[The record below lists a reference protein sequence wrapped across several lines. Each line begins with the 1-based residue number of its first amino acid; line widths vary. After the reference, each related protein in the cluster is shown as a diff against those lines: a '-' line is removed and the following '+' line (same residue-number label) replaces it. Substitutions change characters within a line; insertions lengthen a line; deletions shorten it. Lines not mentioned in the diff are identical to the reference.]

1 MMSIRNISRVA
12 LVLLLP
18 LLLGWSTDASA
29 AMRTILKFE
38 KAPTGGTV
46 KVEWRGSEKDSWKEK
61 QPGEDVLT
69 AVELK
74 ITATATSGKEFESL
88 LVNGKDVTNKVTTT
102 GAETVYECKATGEKG
117 KDEGGKGVMTIVVAF
132 KTPGQVNKHKL
143 TFTNPEG
150 ATVKVTVDGQDKPSD
165 SEIEAGKDLVISVK
179 VTDVTEQVKSV
190 QLNGTDVAKDGDN
203 WKAKMPNAAATLVVT
218 LEEKPA
224 AQSMIM
230 LDVPEGVELK
240 IEDVSEATPKPVI
253 PNQTKVMEGTALE
266 ITVTKKT
273 EGKLIDKVLFD
284 NEELEEEG
292 GKYKADM
299 EDHDVTIKVTL
310 KQDPAAPKYA
320 FTFAGTADFDVTA
333 KKGAETL
340 TSPAQ
345 VAVGEDV
352 TLTITLKAGVTKSIK
367 SVKVGDVVAKKGTAA
382 NEWMFT
388 MPSKAAELA
397 VELVEAAKMHKVT
410 FANGEGYTIGVTNI
424 SGGAQ
429 SINTGDKVAEGTEL
443 LAEITVTDP
452 KKEVKVVKANTT
464 DATKGAD
471 ANHWTFTMGSEDIML
486 TVELQNKP
494 EPAKHKLTIA
504 AVEGATVTVTVDGN
518 KVESEQEVEEG
529 KKLVVSVEVTATD
542 KEVESVKLN
551 TTLAT
556 KNGETY
562 EVEMPKAAATLT
574 VTLKEKAA
582 PQPGEGNVLTIVANG
597 TTVKVMNGTT
607 EVKSGDKV
615 AKDVK
620 LTVEVSNIPADKEI
634 EKVTLN
640 EVEMTLVEGKYEGNM
655 PDAAATLKVVLKEK
669 AAPQPGEGN
678 LIKVTANGATVKIM
692 AGTTE
697 VKADTK
703 VKAGIDLVITVTAPA
718 GKVIDN
724 VSFNNTVVKPE
735 ADKSYKVKMSATEA
749 TLVVNLKKAAAV
761 EDAVLAGV
769 VAYPNPMVRELV
781 VSNLAE
787 VENVALVNAQG
798 VVVRAVKPNGASE
811 LRLAVEDLSAGVY
824 MLVVERNGAR
834 KAIRIVK

>member
-1 MMSIRNISRVA
+1 MSLRNISRVA

-29 AMRTILKFE
+29 GMRKKLNFVKN
-38 KAPTGGTV
+38 PDGGTV
-46 KVEWRGSEKDSWKEK
+46 KVEFNSNGTWQEKN
-61 QPGEDVLT
+61 PGEDVLNG
-69 AVELK
+69 VQLK
-74 ITATATSGKEFESL
+74 ITATPNSGKEFESM
-88 LVNGKDVTNKVTTT
+88 LVNGKDVTNKVKTEGT
-102 GAETVYECKATGEKG
+102 ASVYNCYAAGESG
-117 KDEGGKGVMTIVVAF
+117 TDVMNIVVAF

-179 VTDVTEQVKSV
+179 VTDDTQQVKSV
-190 QLNGTDVAKDGDN
+190 KLNTTEVAKDGDN
-203 WKAKMPNAAATLVVT
+203 WKAKMPNEAATLVVT

-266 ITVTKKT
+266 ITVTKKP

-292 GKYKADM
+292 GKYKTDM
-299 EDHDVTIKVTL
+299 EAHDVTIKVTL

-333 KKGAETL
+333 KKGTEIL

-345 VAVGEDV
+345 VAAGEDV

-388 MPSKAAELA
+388 MPGKAAELA
-397 VELVEAAKMHKVT
+397 VELVEAEKTHKVT
-410 FANGEGYTIGVTNI
+410 FADGEGYTIGVTNI

-443 LAEITVTDP
+443 LAEITVTNP
-452 KKEVKVVKANTT
+452 NKEVKVVKANTI

-471 ANHWTFTMGSEDIML
+471 ANHWTFTMGTEDITL
-486 TVELQNKP
+486 TVELQ
-494 EPAKHKLTIA
+494 
-504 AVEGATVTVTVDGN
+504 
-518 KVESEQEVEEG
+518 
-529 KKLVVSVEVTATD
+529 D
-542 KEVESVKLN
+542 K
-551 TTLAT
+551 TT
-556 KNGETY
+556 
-562 EVEMPKAAATLT
+562 
-574 VTLKEKAA
+574 
-582 PQPGEGNVLTIVANG
+582 PQPGEGNVLTIEANG
-597 TTVKVMNGTT
+597 TTVKVMNGAT

-615 AKDVK
+615 AKDAK
-620 LTVEVSNIPADKEI
+620 LTVEVSDVPADKEI

-669 AAPQPGEGN
+669 GAPQPEEGN

-703 VKAGIDLVITVTAPA
+703 VKAGTDLVITVTAPA

-735 ADKSYKVKMSATEA
+735 ANKSYKVKMSATEA

-781 VSNLAE
+781 VTNLAE

-798 VVVRAVKPNGASE
+798 VVVRTVKPNGASE

-824 MLVVERNGAR
+824 MLVVERSGAR

>member
-1 MMSIRNISRVA
+1 MSLRNISRVA

-29 AMRTILKFE
+29 GMRKKLNFVKN
-38 KAPTGGTV
+38 PDGGTV
-46 KVEWRGSEKDSWKEK
+46 KVEFNSNGTWKEK
-61 QPGEDVLT
+61 NPGEDVLNG
-69 AVELK
+69 AQLK
-74 ITATATSGKEFESL
+74 ITATPDSGKEFESM
-88 LVNGKDVTNKVTTT
+88 LVNGKDVTNKVKTEGT
-102 GAETVYECKATGEKG
+102 ASVYNCYAAGESG
-117 KDEGGKGVMTIVVAF
+117 TDVMNIVVAF

-179 VTDVTEQVKSV
+179 VTDNTQQVKSV
-190 QLNGTDVAKDGDN
+190 KLNTTEVAKDGDN
-203 WKAKMPNAAATLVVT
+203 WKAKMPNEAATLVVT

-230 LDVPEGVELK
+230 LDIPEGVELK

-266 ITVTKKT
+266 ITVTKKP

-333 KKGAETL
+333 KKGTETL

-352 TLTITLKAGVTKSIK
+352 TLTITLKVGVTKSIK

-388 MPSKAAELA
+388 MPGKAAELA
-397 VELVEAAKMHKVT
+397 VELVEAEKTHKVI
-410 FANGEGYTIGVTNI
+410 FANGEDYTIGVTNI

-429 SINTGDKVAEGTEL
+429 SINTGEKVAEGTEL
-443 LAEITVTDP
+443 LAEITVTNP

-471 ANHWTFTMGSEDIML
+471 ANHWTFTMGTEDITL
-486 TVELQNKP
+486 TVELQ
-494 EPAKHKLTIA
+494 
-504 AVEGATVTVTVDGN
+504 
-518 KVESEQEVEEG
+518 
-529 KKLVVSVEVTATD
+529 D
-542 KEVESVKLN
+542 K
-551 TTLAT
+551 T
-556 KNGETY
+556 
-562 EVEMPKAAATLT
+562 
-574 VTLKEKAA
+574 A
-582 PQPGEGNVLTIVANG
+582 PQPGEGNVLTIEANG

-669 AAPQPGEGN
+669 GAPQPGEGN

-703 VKAGIDLVITVTAPA
+703 VKAGTDLVITVTAPA

-749 TLVVNLKKAAAV
+749 ALVVNLKKAAAV

-798 VVVRAVKPNGASE
+798 VVVRTVKPNGASE

-824 MLVVERNGAR
+824 MLVIERNGVR

>member
-1 MMSIRNISRVA
+1 MSLRNISRVA

-29 AMRTILKFE
+29 GMRKKLNFVKN
-38 KAPTGGTV
+38 PDGGTV
-46 KVEWRGSEKDSWKEK
+46 KVEFNSNGTWKEK
-61 QPGEDVLT
+61 NPGEDVLNG
-69 AVELK
+69 AQLK
-74 ITATATSGKEFESL
+74 ITATPDSGKEFESMQ
-88 LVNGKDVTNKVTTT
+88 VNGKDVTNKVKTEGT
-102 GAETVYECKATGEKG
+102 ASVYNCYAVGESG
-117 KDEGGKGVMTIVVAF
+117 TDVMNIVVAF

-179 VTDVTEQVKSV
+179 VTDNTQQVKSV
-190 QLNGTDVAKDGDN
+190 KLNTTEVAKDGDN
-203 WKAKMPNAAATLVVT
+203 WKAKMPNEAATLVVT

-230 LDVPEGVELK
+230 LDIPEGVELK

-266 ITVTKKT
+266 ITVTKKP

-333 KKGAETL
+333 KKGTETL

-352 TLTITLKAGVTKSIK
+352 TLTITLKVGVTKSIK

-388 MPSKAAELA
+388 MPGKAAELA
-397 VELVEAAKMHKVT
+397 VELVEAEKTHKVI
-410 FANGEGYTIGVTNI
+410 FANGEDYTIGVTNI

-429 SINTGDKVAEGTEL
+429 SINTGEKVAEGTEL
-443 LAEITVTDP
+443 LAEITVTNP

-471 ANHWTFTMGSEDIML
+471 ANHWTFTMGTEDITL
-486 TVELQNKP
+486 TVELQ
-494 EPAKHKLTIA
+494 
-504 AVEGATVTVTVDGN
+504 
-518 KVESEQEVEEG
+518 
-529 KKLVVSVEVTATD
+529 D
-542 KEVESVKLN
+542 K
-551 TTLAT
+551 T
-556 KNGETY
+556 
-562 EVEMPKAAATLT
+562 
-574 VTLKEKAA
+574 A
-582 PQPGEGNVLTIVANG
+582 PQPGEGNVLTIEANG

-669 AAPQPGEGN
+669 GAPQPGEGN

-703 VKAGIDLVITVTAPA
+703 VKAGTDLVITVTAPA

-781 VSNLAE
+781 VTNLAE

-798 VVVRAVKPNGASE
+798 VVVRTVKPNGASE

-824 MLVVERNGAR
+824 MLVVERSGAR

>member
-1 MMSIRNISRVA
+1 MSLRNISRVA

-29 AMRTILKFE
+29 GMRKKLNFVKN
-38 KAPTGGTV
+38 PDGGTV
-46 KVEWRGSEKDSWKEK
+46 KVEFNSNGTWKEK
-61 QPGEDVLT
+61 NPGEDVLNG
-69 AVELK
+69 AQLK
-74 ITATATSGKEFESL
+74 ITATPDSGKEFESMQ
-88 LVNGKDVTNKVTTT
+88 VNGKDVTNKVKTEGT
-102 GAETVYECKATGEKG
+102 ASVYNCYAVGESG
-117 KDEGGKGVMTIVVAF
+117 TDVMNIVVAF

-179 VTDVTEQVKSV
+179 VTDNTQQVKSV
-190 QLNGTDVAKDGDN
+190 KLNTTEVAKDGDN
-203 WKAKMPNAAATLVVT
+203 WKAKMPNEAATLVVT

-230 LDVPEGVELK
+230 LDIPEGVELK

-266 ITVTKKT
+266 ITVTKKP

-333 KKGAETL
+333 KKGTETL

-352 TLTITLKAGVTKSIK
+352 TLTITLKVGVTKSIK

-388 MPSKAAELA
+388 MPGKAAELA
-397 VELVEAAKMHKVT
+397 VELVEAEKTHKVI
-410 FANGEGYTIGVTNI
+410 FANGEDYTIGVTNI

-429 SINTGDKVAEGTEL
+429 SINTGEKVAEGTEL
-443 LAEITVTDP
+443 LAEITVTNP

-471 ANHWTFTMGSEDIML
+471 ANHWTFTMGTEDITL
-486 TVELQNKP
+486 TVELQ
-494 EPAKHKLTIA
+494 
-504 AVEGATVTVTVDGN
+504 
-518 KVESEQEVEEG
+518 
-529 KKLVVSVEVTATD
+529 D
-542 KEVESVKLN
+542 K
-551 TTLAT
+551 T
-556 KNGETY
+556 
-562 EVEMPKAAATLT
+562 
-574 VTLKEKAA
+574 A
-582 PQPGEGNVLTIVANG
+582 PQPGEGNVLTIEANG

-640 EVEMTLVEGKYEGNM
+640 EVEMTLVEGKYVGTM
-655 PDAAATLKVVLKEK
+655 PDAAATGKVVLKERG
-669 AAPQPGEGN
+669 APQPGEGN

-703 VKAGIDLVITVTAPA
+703 VKAGTDLVITVTAPA

-798 VVVRAVKPNGASE
+798 VVVRTVKPNGASE

-824 MLVVERNGAR
+824 MLVVERNGVR

>member
-1 MMSIRNISRVA
+1 MSLRNISRVA

-29 AMRTILKFE
+29 GMRKKLNFVKN
-38 KAPTGGTV
+38 PDGGTV
-46 KVEWRGSEKDSWKEK
+46 KVEFNSNGTWKEK
-61 QPGEDVLT
+61 NPGEDVLNG
-69 AVELK
+69 AQLK
-74 ITATATSGKEFESL
+74 ITATPDSGKEFESMQ
-88 LVNGKDVTNKVTTT
+88 VNGKDVTNKVKTEGT
-102 GAETVYECKATGEKG
+102 ASVYNCYAAGESG
-117 KDEGGKGVMTIVVAF
+117 TDVMNIVVAF

-179 VTDVTEQVKSV
+179 VTDNTQQVKSV
-190 QLNGTDVAKDGDN
+190 KLNTTEVAKDGDN
-203 WKAKMPNAAATLVVT
+203 WKAKMPNEAAMLVVT

-230 LDVPEGVELK
+230 LDIPEGVELK

-266 ITVTKKT
+266 ITVTKKP
-273 EGKLIDKVLFD
+273 EGKLVDKVLFD

-292 GKYKADM
+292 GKYKTDM
-299 EDHDVTIKVTL
+299 EDHNVTIKVTL
-310 KQDPAAPKYA
+310 KQDPTAPKYA

-333 KKGAETL
+333 KKGTETL

-352 TLTITLKAGVTKSIK
+352 TLTITLKVGVTKSIK

-388 MPSKAAELA
+388 MPGKAAELA
-397 VELVEAAKMHKVT
+397 VELVEAEKTHKVI
-410 FANGEGYTIGVTNI
+410 FANGEDYTIGVTNI

-429 SINTGDKVAEGTEL
+429 SINTGEKVAEGTEL
-443 LAEITVTDP
+443 LAEITVTNP

-471 ANHWTFTMGSEDIML
+471 ANHWTFTMGTEDITL
-486 TVELQNKP
+486 TVELQ
-494 EPAKHKLTIA
+494 
-504 AVEGATVTVTVDGN
+504 
-518 KVESEQEVEEG
+518 
-529 KKLVVSVEVTATD
+529 D
-542 KEVESVKLN
+542 K
-551 TTLAT
+551 T
-556 KNGETY
+556 
-562 EVEMPKAAATLT
+562 
-574 VTLKEKAA
+574 A
-582 PQPGEGNVLTIVANG
+582 PQPGEGNVLTIEANG

-669 AAPQPGEGN
+669 GAPQPEEGN

-703 VKAGIDLVITVTAPA
+703 VKAGTDLVITVTAPA

-798 VVVRAVKPNGASE
+798 VVVRTVKPNGASE
-811 LRLAVEDLSAGVY
+811 LRLAVEDLPAGVY

>member
-1 MMSIRNISRVA
+1 MSLRNISRVA

-29 AMRTILKFE
+29 GMRKKLNFVKN
-38 KAPTGGTV
+38 PDGGTV
-46 KVEWRGSEKDSWKEK
+46 KVEFNSNGTWKEK
-61 QPGEDVLT
+61 NPGEDVLNG
-69 AVELK
+69 AQLK
-74 ITATATSGKEFESL
+74 ITATPDSGKEFESMQ
-88 LVNGKDVTNKVTTT
+88 VNGKDVTNKVKTEGT
-102 GAETVYECKATGEKG
+102 ASVYNCYAAGESG
-117 KDEGGKGVMTIVVAF
+117 TDVMNIVVAF

-143 TFTNPEG
+143 TFTSPEG

-165 SEIEAGKDLVISVK
+165 SEIEAGKDLVISVE
-179 VTDVTEQVKSV
+179 VTDDTQQVKSV
-190 QLNGTDVAKDGDN
+190 KLNTTEVAKDGDN
-203 WKAKMPNAAATLVVT
+203 WKAKMPNEAATLVVT

-266 ITVTKKT
+266 ITVTKKP

-292 GKYKADM
+292 GKYKTDM
-299 EDHDVTIKVTL
+299 EAHDVTIKVTL

-333 KKGAETL
+333 KKGTEIL

-345 VAVGEDV
+345 VAAGEDV

-388 MPSKAAELA
+388 MPGKAAELA
-397 VELVEAAKMHKVT
+397 VELVEAEKTHKVT
-410 FANGEGYTIGVTNI
+410 FADGEGYTIGVTNI

-443 LAEITVTDP
+443 LAEITVTNP
-452 KKEVKVVKANTT
+452 NKEVKVVKANTI

-471 ANHWTFTMGSEDIML
+471 ANHWTFTMGTEDITL
-486 TVELQNKP
+486 TVELQ
-494 EPAKHKLTIA
+494 
-504 AVEGATVTVTVDGN
+504 
-518 KVESEQEVEEG
+518 
-529 KKLVVSVEVTATD
+529 D
-542 KEVESVKLN
+542 K
-551 TTLAT
+551 TT
-556 KNGETY
+556 
-562 EVEMPKAAATLT
+562 
-574 VTLKEKAA
+574 
-582 PQPGEGNVLTIVANG
+582 PQPGEGNVLTIEANG

-615 AKDVK
+615 AKDAK
-620 LTVEVSNIPADKEI
+620 LMVEVSNIPADKEI

-669 AAPQPGEGN
+669 GAPQPEEGN

-703 VKAGIDLVITVTAPA
+703 VKAGTDLVITVTAPA

-781 VSNLAE
+781 VTNLAE

>member
-1 MMSIRNISRVA
+1 MSLRNISRVA

-29 AMRTILKFE
+29 GMRKKLNFVKN
-38 KAPTGGTV
+38 PDGGTV
-46 KVEWRGSEKDSWKEK
+46 KVEFNSNGTWKEK
-61 QPGEDVLT
+61 NPGEDVLNG
-69 AVELK
+69 AQLK
-74 ITATATSGKEFESL
+74 ITATPDSGKEFESMQ
-88 LVNGKDVTNKVTTT
+88 VNGKDVTNKVKTEGT
-102 GAETVYECKATGEKG
+102 ASVYNCYAAGESG
-117 KDEGGKGVMTIVVAF
+117 TDVMNIVVAF

-179 VTDVTEQVKSV
+179 VTDNTQQVKSV
-190 QLNGTDVAKDGDN
+190 KLNATEVAKDGDN
-203 WKAKMPNAAATLVVT
+203 WKAKMPNEAATLVVT

-230 LDVPEGVELK
+230 LDIPEGVELK

-266 ITVTKKT
+266 ITVTKKP
-273 EGKLIDKVLFD
+273 EGKLVDKVLFD

-292 GKYKADM
+292 GKYKTDM

-333 KKGAETL
+333 KKGTETL

-352 TLTITLKAGVTKSIK
+352 TLTITLKVGVTKSIK

-388 MPSKAAELA
+388 MPGKAAELA
-397 VELVEAAKMHKVT
+397 VELVEAEKTHKVI
-410 FANGEGYTIGVTNI
+410 FANGEDYTIGVTNI

-429 SINTGDKVAEGTEL
+429 SINTGEKVAEGTEL
-443 LAEITVTDP
+443 LAEITVTNP

-471 ANHWTFTMGSEDIML
+471 ANHWTFTMGTEDITL
-486 TVELQNKP
+486 TVELQ
-494 EPAKHKLTIA
+494 
-504 AVEGATVTVTVDGN
+504 
-518 KVESEQEVEEG
+518 
-529 KKLVVSVEVTATD
+529 D
-542 KEVESVKLN
+542 K
-551 TTLAT
+551 T
-556 KNGETY
+556 
-562 EVEMPKAAATLT
+562 
-574 VTLKEKAA
+574 A
-582 PQPGEGNVLTIVANG
+582 PQPGEGNVLTIEANG

-669 AAPQPGEGN
+669 GAPQPGEGN

-703 VKAGIDLVITVTAPA
+703 VKAGTDLVITVTAPA

-781 VSNLAE
+781 VTNLAE

-798 VVVRAVKPNGASE
+798 VVVRTVKPNGASE

-824 MLVVERNGAR
+824 MLVVERSGAR

>member
-1 MMSIRNISRVA
+1 MSLRNISRVA

-29 AMRTILKFE
+29 GMRKKLNFVKN
-38 KAPTGGTV
+38 PDGGTV
-46 KVEWRGSEKDSWKEK
+46 KVEFNSNGTWKEK
-61 QPGEDVLT
+61 NPGEDVLNG
-69 AVELK
+69 AQLK
-74 ITATATSGKEFESL
+74 ITATPDSGKEFESMQ
-88 LVNGKDVTNKVTTT
+88 VNGKDVTNKVKTEGT
-102 GAETVYECKATGEKG
+102 ASVYNCYAAGESG
-117 KDEGGKGVMTIVVAF
+117 TDVMNIVVAF

-179 VTDVTEQVKSV
+179 VTDNTQQVKSV
-190 QLNGTDVAKDGDN
+190 KLNTTEVAKDGDN
-203 WKAKMPNAAATLVVT
+203 WKAKMPNEAATLVVT

-230 LDVPEGVELK
+230 LDIPEGVELK

-266 ITVTKKT
+266 ITVTKKP

-333 KKGAETL
+333 KKGTETL

-352 TLTITLKAGVTKSIK
+352 TLTITLKVGVTKSIK

-388 MPSKAAELA
+388 MPGKAAELA
-397 VELVEAAKMHKVT
+397 VELVEAEKTHKVI
-410 FANGEGYTIGVTNI
+410 FANGEDYTIGVTNI

-443 LAEITVTDP
+443 LAEITVTNP

-471 ANHWTFTMGSEDIML
+471 ANHWTFTMGTEDITL
-486 TVELQNKP
+486 TVELQ
-494 EPAKHKLTIA
+494 
-504 AVEGATVTVTVDGN
+504 
-518 KVESEQEVEEG
+518 
-529 KKLVVSVEVTATD
+529 D
-542 KEVESVKLN
+542 K
-551 TTLAT
+551 TT
-556 KNGETY
+556 
-562 EVEMPKAAATLT
+562 
-574 VTLKEKAA
+574 
-582 PQPGEGNVLTIVANG
+582 PQPSEGNVLTIEANG
-597 TTVKVMNGTT
+597 TTVKVMNGAT
-607 EVKSGDKV
+607 EIKSGDKV

-669 AAPQPGEGN
+669 GAPQPEEGN

-703 VKAGIDLVITVTAPA
+703 VKAGTDLVITVTAPA

-735 ADKSYKVKMSATEA
+735 ANKSYKVKMSATEA

-781 VSNLAE
+781 VTNLAE

-811 LRLAVEDLSAGVY
+811 LRLAVEDLPAGVY
-824 MLVVERNGAR
+824 MLVVERSGAR

>member
-165 SEIEAGKDLVISVK
+165 SEIEAGKDLVISVE
-179 VTDVTEQVKSV
+179 VTDNTQQVKSV
-190 QLNGTDVAKDGDN
+190 KLNTTEVAKDGDN
-203 WKAKMPNAAATLVVT
+203 WKAKMPNEAATLVVT

-266 ITVTKKT
+266 ITVTKKP

-292 GKYKADM
+292 GKYKTDM
-299 EDHDVTIKVTL
+299 EDHNVTIKVTL

-333 KKGAETL
+333 KKGTEAL

-471 ANHWTFTMGSEDIML
+471 ANHWTFTMGTEDITL
-486 TVELQNKP
+486 TVELQ
-494 EPAKHKLTIA
+494 
-504 AVEGATVTVTVDGN
+504 
-518 KVESEQEVEEG
+518 
-529 KKLVVSVEVTATD
+529 D
-542 KEVESVKLN
+542 K
-551 TTLAT
+551 TT
-556 KNGETY
+556 
-562 EVEMPKAAATLT
+562 
-574 VTLKEKAA
+574 
-582 PQPGEGNVLTIVANG
+582 PQPSEGNVLTIVANG
-597 TTVKVMNGTT
+597 TTVKVMNGAT
-607 EVKSGDKV
+607 EIKSGDKV

-669 AAPQPGEGN
+669 GAPQPGEGN

-703 VKAGIDLVITVTAPA
+703 VKAGTDLVITVTAPA

-798 VVVRAVKPNGASE
+798 VVVRTVKPNGASE

-824 MLVVERNGAR
+824 MLVVERNGVR

>member
-1 MMSIRNISRVA
+1 MSLRNISRVA

-29 AMRTILKFE
+29 GMRKKLNFVKN
-38 KAPTGGTV
+38 PDGGTV
-46 KVEWRGSEKDSWKEK
+46 KVEFNSNGTWKEK
-61 QPGEDVLT
+61 NPGEDVLNG
-69 AVELK
+69 AQLK
-74 ITATATSGKEFESL
+74 ITATPDSGKEFESMQ
-88 LVNGKDVTNKVTTT
+88 VNGKDVTNKVKTEGT
-102 GAETVYECKATGEKG
+102 ASVYNCYAAGESG
-117 KDEGGKGVMTIVVAF
+117 TDVMNIVVAF

-179 VTDVTEQVKSV
+179 VTDNTQQVKSV
-190 QLNGTDVAKDGDN
+190 KLNTTEVAKDGDN
-203 WKAKMPNAAATLVVT
+203 WKAKMPNEAATLVVT

-230 LDVPEGVELK
+230 LDIPEGVELK

-266 ITVTKKT
+266 ITVTKKP

-333 KKGAETL
+333 KKGTETL

-352 TLTITLKAGVTKSIK
+352 TLTITLKVGVTKSIK

-388 MPSKAAELA
+388 MPGKAAELA
-397 VELVEAAKMHKVT
+397 VELVEAEKTHKVI
-410 FANGEGYTIGVTNI
+410 FANGEDYTIGVTNI

-429 SINTGDKVAEGTEL
+429 SINTGEKVAEGTEL
-443 LAEITVTDP
+443 LAEITVTNP

-471 ANHWTFTMGSEDIML
+471 ANHWTFTMGTEDITL
-486 TVELQNKP
+486 TVELQ
-494 EPAKHKLTIA
+494 
-504 AVEGATVTVTVDGN
+504 
-518 KVESEQEVEEG
+518 
-529 KKLVVSVEVTATD
+529 D
-542 KEVESVKLN
+542 K
-551 TTLAT
+551 TT
-556 KNGETY
+556 
-562 EVEMPKAAATLT
+562 
-574 VTLKEKAA
+574 
-582 PQPGEGNVLTIVANG
+582 PQPSEGNVLTIEANG

-669 AAPQPGEGN
+669 GAPQPGEGN

-703 VKAGIDLVITVTAPA
+703 VKAGTDLVITVTAPA
-718 GKVIDN
+718 GKMIDN

-798 VVVRAVKPNGASE
+798 VVVRTVKPNGASE
-811 LRLAVEDLSAGVY
+811 LRLAVEDLPAGVY

>member
-1 MMSIRNISRVA
+1 MSLRNISRVA

-29 AMRTILKFE
+29 GMRKKLNFVKN
-38 KAPTGGTV
+38 PDGGTV
-46 KVEWRGSEKDSWKEK
+46 KVEFNSNGTWKEK
-61 QPGEDVLT
+61 NPGEDVLNG
-69 AVELK
+69 AQLK
-74 ITATATSGKEFESL
+74 ITATPDSGKEFESMQ
-88 LVNGKDVTNKVTTT
+88 VNGKDVTNKVKTEGT
-102 GAETVYECKATGEKG
+102 ASVYNCYAAGESG
-117 KDEGGKGVMTIVVAF
+117 TDVMNIVVAF

-179 VTDVTEQVKSV
+179 VTDNTQQVKSV
-190 QLNGTDVAKDGDN
+190 KLNTTEVAKDGDN
-203 WKAKMPNAAATLVVT
+203 WKAKMPNEAATLVVT

-230 LDVPEGVELK
+230 LDIPEGVELK

-266 ITVTKKT
+266 ITVTKKP

-333 KKGAETL
+333 KKGTETL

-352 TLTITLKAGVTKSIK
+352 TLTITLKVGVTKSIK

-388 MPSKAAELA
+388 MPGKAAELA
-397 VELVEAAKMHKVT
+397 VELVEAEKTHKVI
-410 FANGEGYTIGVTNI
+410 FANGEDYTIGVTNI

-429 SINTGDKVAEGTEL
+429 SINTGEKVAEGTEL
-443 LAEITVTDP
+443 LAEITVTNP

-471 ANHWTFTMGSEDIML
+471 ANHWTFTMGTEDITL
-486 TVELQNKP
+486 TVELQ
-494 EPAKHKLTIA
+494 
-504 AVEGATVTVTVDGN
+504 
-518 KVESEQEVEEG
+518 
-529 KKLVVSVEVTATD
+529 D
-542 KEVESVKLN
+542 K
-551 TTLAT
+551 TT
-556 KNGETY
+556 
-562 EVEMPKAAATLT
+562 
-574 VTLKEKAA
+574 
-582 PQPGEGNVLTIVANG
+582 PQPSEGNVLTIVANG
-597 TTVKVMNGTT
+597 TTVKVMNGAT
-607 EVKSGDKV
+607 EIKSGDKV

-669 AAPQPGEGN
+669 GAPQPEEGN

-735 ADKSYKVKMSATEA
+735 ANKSYKVKMSATEA

-798 VVVRAVKPNGASE
+798 VVVRTVKPNGASE
-811 LRLAVEDLSAGVY
+811 LRLAVEDLPDRKS
-824 MLVVERNGAR
+824 VV
-834 KAIRIVK
+834 

>member
-165 SEIEAGKDLVISVK
+165 SEIEAGKDLVISVE
-179 VTDVTEQVKSV
+179 VTDNTQQVKSV
-190 QLNGTDVAKDGDN
+190 KLNTTEVAKDGDN
-203 WKAKMPNAAATLVVT
+203 WKAKMPNEAATLVVT

-266 ITVTKKT
+266 ITVTKKP

-333 KKGAETL
+333 KKGTETL

-388 MPSKAAELA
+388 MPGKAAELA
-397 VELVEAAKMHKVT
+397 VELVEAEKTHKVT
-410 FANGEGYTIGVTNI
+410 FADGEGYTIGVTNI

-443 LAEITVTDP
+443 LAEITVTNP

-471 ANHWTFTMGSEDIML
+471 ANHWTFTMGTEDITL
-486 TVELQNKP
+486 TVELQ
-494 EPAKHKLTIA
+494 
-504 AVEGATVTVTVDGN
+504 
-518 KVESEQEVEEG
+518 
-529 KKLVVSVEVTATD
+529 D
-542 KEVESVKLN
+542 K
-551 TTLAT
+551 TT
-556 KNGETY
+556 
-562 EVEMPKAAATLT
+562 
-574 VTLKEKAA
+574 
-582 PQPGEGNVLTIVANG
+582 PQPSEGNVLTIVANG
-597 TTVKVMNGTT
+597 TTVKVMNGAT
-607 EVKSGDKV
+607 EIKSGDKV

-669 AAPQPGEGN
+669 GAPQPEEGN

-735 ADKSYKVKMSATEA
+735 ANKSYKVKMSATEA

-798 VVVRAVKPNGASE
+798 VVVRTVKPNGASE

-824 MLVVERNGAR
+824 MLVVERNGVR

>member
-1 MMSIRNISRVA
+1 MSLRNISRVA

-29 AMRTILKFE
+29 GMRKKLNFVKN
-38 KAPTGGTV
+38 PDGGTV
-46 KVEWRGSEKDSWKEK
+46 KVEFNSNGTWKEK
-61 QPGEDVLT
+61 NPGEDVLNG
-69 AVELK
+69 AQLK
-74 ITATATSGKEFESL
+74 ITATPDSGKEFESMQ
-88 LVNGKDVTNKVTTT
+88 VNGKDVTNKVKTEGT
-102 GAETVYECKATGEKG
+102 ASVYNCYAAGESG
-117 KDEGGKGVMTIVVAF
+117 TDVMNIVVAF

-179 VTDVTEQVKSV
+179 VTDNTQQVKSV
-190 QLNGTDVAKDGDN
+190 KLNTTEVAKDGDN
-203 WKAKMPNAAATLVVT
+203 WKAKMPNEAATLVVT

-230 LDVPEGVELK
+230 LDIPEGVELK

-266 ITVTKKT
+266 ITVTKKP

-333 KKGAETL
+333 KKGTETL

-352 TLTITLKAGVTKSIK
+352 TLTITLKVGVTKSIK

-388 MPSKAAELA
+388 MPGKAAELA
-397 VELVEAAKMHKVT
+397 VELVEAEKTHKVI
-410 FANGEGYTIGVTNI
+410 FANGEDYTIGVTNI

-429 SINTGDKVAEGTEL
+429 SINTGEKVAEGTEL

-452 KKEVKVVKANTT
+452 KKEVKVVKANST

-471 ANHWTFTMGSEDIML
+471 ANHWTFTMGAEDITL
-486 TVELQNKP
+486 TVELQ
-494 EPAKHKLTIA
+494 
-504 AVEGATVTVTVDGN
+504 
-518 KVESEQEVEEG
+518 
-529 KKLVVSVEVTATD
+529 D
-542 KEVESVKLN
+542 K
-551 TTLAT
+551 TT
-556 KNGETY
+556 
-562 EVEMPKAAATLT
+562 
-574 VTLKEKAA
+574 

-597 TTVKVMNGTT
+597 TTVKVMNGAT
-607 EVKSGDKV
+607 EVKSGNKV

-620 LTVEVSNIPADKEI
+620 LTVEVSDVPADKEI

-655 PDAAATLKVVLKEK
+655 PDAAATLTVVLKEK
-669 AAPQPGEGN
+669 GAPQPEEGN

-703 VKAGIDLVITVTAPA
+703 VKEGTDLVITVTAPA
-718 GKVIDN
+718 GKMIDN

-798 VVVRAVKPNGASE
+798 VVVRTVKPNGASE
-811 LRLAVEDLSAGVY
+811 LRLAVEDFPAGVY

>member
-165 SEIEAGKDLVISVK
+165 SEIEAGKDLVISVE
-179 VTDVTEQVKSV
+179 VTDNTQQVKSV
-190 QLNGTDVAKDGDN
+190 KLNTTEVAKDGDN
-203 WKAKMPNAAATLVVT
+203 WKAKMPNEAATLVVT

-266 ITVTKKT
+266 ITVTKKP

-333 KKGAETL
+333 KKGTETL

-388 MPSKAAELA
+388 MPGKAAELA
-397 VELVEAAKMHKVT
+397 VELVEAEKTHKVT
-410 FANGEGYTIGVTNI
+410 FADGEGYTIGVTNI

-443 LAEITVTDP
+443 LAEITVTNP

-471 ANHWTFTMGSEDIML
+471 ANHWTFTMGTEDITL
-486 TVELQNKP
+486 TVELQ
-494 EPAKHKLTIA
+494 
-504 AVEGATVTVTVDGN
+504 
-518 KVESEQEVEEG
+518 
-529 KKLVVSVEVTATD
+529 D
-542 KEVESVKLN
+542 K
-551 TTLAT
+551 TT
-556 KNGETY
+556 
-562 EVEMPKAAATLT
+562 
-574 VTLKEKAA
+574 
-582 PQPGEGNVLTIVANG
+582 PQPSEGNVLTIVANG
-597 TTVKVMNGTT
+597 TTVKVMNGAT
-607 EVKSGDKV
+607 EIKSGDKV

-669 AAPQPGEGN
+669 GAPQPEEGN

-735 ADKSYKVKMSATEA
+735 ANKSYKVKMSATEA

-798 VVVRAVKPNGASE
+798 VVVRTVKPNGASE
-811 LRLAVEDLSAGVY
+811 LRLAVEDLPAGVY

>member
-1 MMSIRNISRVA
+1 MSLRNISRVA

-29 AMRTILKFE
+29 GMRKKLNFVKN
-38 KAPTGGTV
+38 PDGGTV
-46 KVEWRGSEKDSWKEK
+46 KVEFNSNGTWQEKN
-61 QPGEDVLT
+61 PGEDVLNG
-69 AVELK
+69 VQLK
-74 ITATATSGKEFESL
+74 ITATPNSGKEFESM
-88 LVNGKDVTNKVTTT
+88 LVNGKDVTNKVKTEGT
-102 GAETVYECKATGEKG
+102 ASVYNCYAAGESG
-117 KDEGGKGVMTIVVAF
+117 TDVMNIVVAF

-165 SEIEAGKDLVISVK
+165 SEIEAGKDLVISVE
-179 VTDVTEQVKSV
+179 VTDDTQQVKSV
-190 QLNGTDVAKDGDN
+190 KLNTTEVAKDGDN
-203 WKAKMPNAAATLVVT
+203 WKAKMPNEAATLVVT

-266 ITVTKKT
+266 ITVTKKP

-292 GKYKADM
+292 GKYKTDM
-299 EDHDVTIKVTL
+299 EAHDVTIKVTL

-333 KKGAETL
+333 KKGTEIL

-345 VAVGEDV
+345 VAAGEDV

-388 MPSKAAELA
+388 MPGKAAELA
-397 VELVEAAKMHKVT
+397 VELVEAEKTHKVT
-410 FANGEGYTIGVTNI
+410 FADGEGYTIGVTNI

-443 LAEITVTDP
+443 LAEITVTNP
-452 KKEVKVVKANTT
+452 NKEVKVVKANTI

-471 ANHWTFTMGSEDIML
+471 ANHWTFTMGTEDITL
-486 TVELQNKP
+486 TVELQ
-494 EPAKHKLTIA
+494 
-504 AVEGATVTVTVDGN
+504 
-518 KVESEQEVEEG
+518 
-529 KKLVVSVEVTATD
+529 D
-542 KEVESVKLN
+542 K
-551 TTLAT
+551 TT
-556 KNGETY
+556 
-562 EVEMPKAAATLT
+562 
-574 VTLKEKAA
+574 
-582 PQPGEGNVLTIVANG
+582 PQPGEGNVLTIEANG
-597 TTVKVMNGTT
+597 TTVKVMNGAT

-615 AKDVK
+615 AKDAK
-620 LTVEVSNIPADKEI
+620 LTVEVSDVPADKEI

-640 EVEMTLVEGKYEGNM
+640 EVEMKLVEGKYEGNM

-669 AAPQPGEGN
+669 GAPQPEEGN

-703 VKAGIDLVITVTAPA
+703 VKAGTDLVITVTAPA

-798 VVVRAVKPNGASE
+798 VVVRTVKPNGASE

>member
-1 MMSIRNISRVA
+1 MSLRNISRVA

-29 AMRTILKFE
+29 GMRKKLNFVKN
-38 KAPTGGTV
+38 PDGGTV
-46 KVEWRGSEKDSWKEK
+46 KVEFNSNGTWQEKN
-61 QPGEDVLT
+61 PGEDVLNG
-69 AVELK
+69 VQLK
-74 ITATATSGKEFESL
+74 ITATPNSGKEFESMQ
-88 LVNGKDVTNKVTTT
+88 VNGKDVTNKVKTEGT
-102 GAETVYECKATGEKG
+102 ASVYNCYAAGESG
-117 KDEGGKGVMTIVVAF
+117 TDVMNIVVAF

-143 TFTNPEG
+143 TFINPEG

-165 SEIEAGKDLVISVK
+165 SEIEAGKDLVISVE
-179 VTDVTEQVKSV
+179 VTDNTQQVKSV
-190 QLNGTDVAKDGDN
+190 KLNTTEVAKDGDN
-203 WKAKMPNAAATLVVT
+203 WKAKMPNEAATLVVT

-230 LDVPEGVELK
+230 LDIPEGVELK

-266 ITVTKKT
+266 ITVTKKP

-292 GKYKADM
+292 GKYKTDM
-299 EDHDVTIKVTL
+299 EAHDVTIKVTL

-333 KKGAETL
+333 KKGTETL

-345 VAVGEDV
+345 VAAGEDV

-388 MPSKAAELA
+388 MPGKAAELA
-397 VELVEAAKMHKVT
+397 VELVEAEKTHKVT
-410 FANGEGYTIGVTNI
+410 FADGEGYTIGVTNI

-443 LAEITVTDP
+443 LAEITVTNP

-471 ANHWTFTMGSEDIML
+471 ANHWTFTMGTEDITL
-486 TVELQNKP
+486 TVELQ
-494 EPAKHKLTIA
+494 
-504 AVEGATVTVTVDGN
+504 
-518 KVESEQEVEEG
+518 
-529 KKLVVSVEVTATD
+529 D
-542 KEVESVKLN
+542 K
-551 TTLAT
+551 TT
-556 KNGETY
+556 
-562 EVEMPKAAATLT
+562 
-574 VTLKEKAA
+574 

-597 TTVKVMNGTT
+597 TTVKVMNGAT
-607 EVKSGDKV
+607 EIKSGGKV

-640 EVEMTLVEGKYEGNM
+640 EVEMTLVEGKYEGKM
-655 PDAAATLKVVLKEK
+655 PDAAATLTVALKEK
-669 AAPQPGEGN
+669 GAPQPEEGN

-703 VKAGIDLVITVTAPA
+703 VKAGTDLVITVTAPA

-735 ADKSYKVKMSATEA
+735 ANKSYKVKMSATEA

-781 VSNLAE
+781 VTNLAE

-811 LRLAVEDLSAGVY
+811 LRLAVEDLPAGVY
-824 MLVVERNGAR
+824 MLVVERSGAR

>member
-132 KTPGQVNKHKL
+132 KAPGQVNKHKL

-165 SEIEAGKDLVISVK
+165 SEIEAGKDLVISVE
-179 VTDVTEQVKSV
+179 VTDNTQQVKSV
-190 QLNGTDVAKDGDN
+190 KLNTTEVAKDGDN
-203 WKAKMPNAAATLVVT
+203 WKAKMPNEAATLVVT

-266 ITVTKKT
+266 ITVTKKP

-333 KKGAETL
+333 KKGTETL

-388 MPSKAAELA
+388 MPGKAAELA
-397 VELVEAAKMHKVT
+397 VELVEAEKTHKVT
-410 FANGEGYTIGVTNI
+410 FADGEGYTIGVTNI

-443 LAEITVTDP
+443 LAEITVTNP

-471 ANHWTFTMGSEDIML
+471 ANHWTFTMGTEDITL
-486 TVELQNKP
+486 TVELQ
-494 EPAKHKLTIA
+494 
-504 AVEGATVTVTVDGN
+504 
-518 KVESEQEVEEG
+518 
-529 KKLVVSVEVTATD
+529 D
-542 KEVESVKLN
+542 K
-551 TTLAT
+551 TT
-556 KNGETY
+556 
-562 EVEMPKAAATLT
+562 
-574 VTLKEKAA
+574 
-582 PQPGEGNVLTIVANG
+582 PQPSEGNVLTIVANG
-597 TTVKVMNGTT
+597 TTVKVMNGAT
-607 EVKSGDKV
+607 EIKSGDKV

-669 AAPQPGEGN
+669 GAPQPEEGN

-735 ADKSYKVKMSATEA
+735 ANKSYKVKMSATEA

-798 VVVRAVKPNGASE
+798 VVVRTVKPNGASE
-811 LRLAVEDLSAGVY
+811 LRLAVEDLPAGVY

>member
-1 MMSIRNISRVA
+1 MSLRNISRVA

-29 AMRTILKFE
+29 GMRKKLNFVKN
-38 KAPTGGTV
+38 PDGGTV
-46 KVEWRGSEKDSWKEK
+46 KVEFNSNGTWQEKN
-61 QPGEDVLT
+61 PGEDVLNG
-69 AVELK
+69 VQLK
-74 ITATATSGKEFESL
+74 ITATPNSGKEFESM
-88 LVNGKDVTNKVTTT
+88 LVNGKDVTNKVKTEGT
-102 GAETVYECKATGEKG
+102 ASVYNCYAAGESG
-117 KDEGGKGVMTIVVAF
+117 TDVMNIVVAF

-179 VTDVTEQVKSV
+179 VTDDTQQVKSV
-190 QLNGTDVAKDGDN
+190 KLNTTEVAKDGDN
-203 WKAKMPNAAATLVVT
+203 WKAKMPNEAATLVVT

-230 LDVPEGVELK
+230 LDIPEGVELK

-266 ITVTKKT
+266 ITVTKKP

-292 GKYKADM
+292 GKYKTDM
-299 EDHDVTIKVTL
+299 EAHDVTIKVTL

-333 KKGAETL
+333 KKGTETL

-388 MPSKAAELA
+388 MPGKAAELA
-397 VELVEAAKMHKVT
+397 VELVEAEKTHKVT
-410 FANGEGYTIGVTNI
+410 FADGEGYTIGVTNI

-443 LAEITVTDP
+443 LAEITVTNP

-471 ANHWTFTMGSEDIML
+471 ANHWTFTMGTEDITL
-486 TVELQNKP
+486 TVELQ
-494 EPAKHKLTIA
+494 
-504 AVEGATVTVTVDGN
+504 
-518 KVESEQEVEEG
+518 
-529 KKLVVSVEVTATD
+529 D
-542 KEVESVKLN
+542 K
-551 TTLAT
+551 TT
-556 KNGETY
+556 
-562 EVEMPKAAATLT
+562 
-574 VTLKEKAA
+574 
-582 PQPGEGNVLTIVANG
+582 PQPSEGNVLTIVANG
-597 TTVKVMNGTT
+597 TTVKVMNGAT
-607 EVKSGDKV
+607 EIKSGDKV

-669 AAPQPGEGN
+669 GAPQPEEGN

-735 ADKSYKVKMSATEA
+735 ANKSYKVKMSATEA

-798 VVVRAVKPNGASE
+798 VVVRTVKPNGASE
-811 LRLAVEDLSAGVY
+811 LRLAVEDLPAGVY

>member
-1 MMSIRNISRVA
+1 MSLRNISRVA

-29 AMRTILKFE
+29 GMRKKLNFVKN
-38 KAPTGGTV
+38 PDGGTV
-46 KVEWRGSEKDSWKEK
+46 KVEFNSNGTWQEKN
-61 QPGEDVLT
+61 PGEDVLNG
-69 AVELK
+69 VQLK
-74 ITATATSGKEFESL
+74 ITATPNSGKEFESM
-88 LVNGKDVTNKVTTT
+88 LVNGKDVTNKVKTEGT
-102 GAETVYECKATGEKG
+102 ASVYNCYAAGESG
-117 KDEGGKGVMTIVVAF
+117 TDVMNIVVAF

-143 TFTNPEG
+143 TFTSPEG

-165 SEIEAGKDLVISVK
+165 SEIEAGKDLVISVE
-179 VTDVTEQVKSV
+179 VTDDTQQVKSV
-190 QLNGTDVAKDGDN
+190 KLNTTEVAKDGDN
-203 WKAKMPNAAATLVVT
+203 WKAKMPNEAATLVVT

-266 ITVTKKT
+266 ITVTKKP

-292 GKYKADM
+292 GKYKTDM
-299 EDHDVTIKVTL
+299 EAHDVTIKVTL

-333 KKGAETL
+333 KKGTEIL

-345 VAVGEDV
+345 VAAGEDV

-388 MPSKAAELA
+388 MPGKAAELA
-397 VELVEAAKMHKVT
+397 VELVEAEKTHKVT
-410 FANGEGYTIGVTNI
+410 FADGEGYTIGVTNI

-443 LAEITVTDP
+443 LAEIKVTNP

-471 ANHWTFTMGSEDIML
+471 ANHWTFTMGTEDITL
-486 TVELQNKP
+486 TVELQ
-494 EPAKHKLTIA
+494 
-504 AVEGATVTVTVDGN
+504 
-518 KVESEQEVEEG
+518 
-529 KKLVVSVEVTATD
+529 D
-542 KEVESVKLN
+542 K
-551 TTLAT
+551 TT
-556 KNGETY
+556 
-562 EVEMPKAAATLT
+562 
-574 VTLKEKAA
+574 

-597 TTVKVMNGTT
+597 TTVKVMNGAT

-620 LTVEVSNIPADKEI
+620 LTVEVSDVPADKEI

-640 EVEMTLVEGKYEGNM
+640 EAEMTLVEGKYEGNM
-655 PDAAATLKVVLKEK
+655 PDAAATLTVALKEK
-669 AAPQPGEGN
+669 GAPQPEEGN

-703 VKAGIDLVITVTAPA
+703 VKAGTDLVITVTAPA

-735 ADKSYKVKMSATEA
+735 TDKSYKVKMSATEA
-749 TLVVNLKKAAAV
+749 TLVVNLKKATAV

-798 VVVRAVKPNGASE
+798 VVVRTVKPNGASE
-811 LRLAVEDLSAGVY
+811 LRLAVEDLPAGVY
-824 MLVVERNGAR
+824 MLMVERSGAR

>member
-165 SEIEAGKDLVISVK
+165 SEIEAGKDLVISVE
-179 VTDVTEQVKSV
+179 VTDNTQQVKSV
-190 QLNGTDVAKDGDN
+190 KLNTTEVAKDGDN
-203 WKAKMPNAAATLVVT
+203 WKAKMPNEAATLVVT

-266 ITVTKKT
+266 ITVTKKP

-333 KKGAETL
+333 KKGTETL

-388 MPSKAAELA
+388 MPGKAAELA
-397 VELVEAAKMHKVT
+397 VELVEAEKTHKVI
-410 FANGEGYTIGVTNI
+410 FANGEDYTIGVTNI

-429 SINTGDKVAEGTEL
+429 SINTGEKVAEGTEL
-443 LAEITVTDP
+443 LAEITVTNP

-471 ANHWTFTMGSEDIML
+471 ANHWTFTMGAEDITL
-486 TVELQNKP
+486 TVELQ
-494 EPAKHKLTIA
+494 
-504 AVEGATVTVTVDGN
+504 D
-518 KVESEQEVEEG
+518 KV
-529 KKLVVSVEVTATD
+529 
-542 KEVESVKLN
+542 
-551 TTLAT
+551 
-556 KNGETY
+556 
-562 EVEMPKAAATLT
+562 
-574 VTLKEKAA
+574 A

-607 EVKSGDKV
+607 EVKSGNKV

-620 LTVEVSNIPADKEI
+620 LTVEVSDVPAEKEI
-634 EKVTLN
+634 DKVTLN

-655 PDAAATLKVVLKEK
+655 PDAAATLTVILKEK
-669 AAPQPGEGN
+669 GAPVPSEGN

-697 VKADTK
+697 VKEDTK
-703 VKAGIDLVITVTAPA
+703 VKAGTDLVITVTAPA
-718 GKVIDN
+718 GKMIDN
-724 VSFNNTVVKPE
+724 VSFNGTVVKPE
-735 ADKSYKVKMSATEA
+735 ANKSYKVKMSATEA
-749 TLVVNLKKAAAV
+749 TLVVKLKKATAV

-798 VVVRAVKPNGASE
+798 VVVRTVKPNGASE
-811 LRLAVEDLSAGVY
+811 LRLAVEDFPAGVY

>member
-165 SEIEAGKDLVISVK
+165 SEIEAGKDLVISVE
-179 VTDVTEQVKSV
+179 VTDNTQQVKSV
-190 QLNGTDVAKDGDN
+190 KLNTTEVAKDGDN
-203 WKAKMPNAAATLVVT
+203 WKAKMPNEAATLVVT

-266 ITVTKKT
+266 ITVTKKP

-333 KKGAETL
+333 KKGTETL

-352 TLTITLKAGVTKSIK
+352 TLTITLKVGVTKSIK

-388 MPSKAAELA
+388 MPGKAAELA
-397 VELVEAAKMHKVT
+397 VELVEAEKTHKVI
-410 FANGEGYTIGVTNI
+410 FANGEDYTIGVTNI

-429 SINTGDKVAEGTEL
+429 SINTGEKVAEGTEL
-443 LAEITVTDP
+443 LAEITVTNP

-471 ANHWTFTMGSEDIML
+471 ANHWTFTMGTEDITL
-486 TVELQNKP
+486 TVELQ
-494 EPAKHKLTIA
+494 
-504 AVEGATVTVTVDGN
+504 
-518 KVESEQEVEEG
+518 
-529 KKLVVSVEVTATD
+529 D
-542 KEVESVKLN
+542 K
-551 TTLAT
+551 T
-556 KNGETY
+556 
-562 EVEMPKAAATLT
+562 
-574 VTLKEKAA
+574 A
-582 PQPGEGNVLTIVANG
+582 PQPGEGNVLTIEANG

-669 AAPQPGEGN
+669 GAPQPGEGN

-703 VKAGIDLVITVTAPA
+703 VKAGTDLVITVTAPA

-735 ADKSYKVKMSATEA
+735 ANKSYKVKMSATEA

-781 VSNLAE
+781 VTNLAE

-811 LRLAVEDLSAGVY
+811 LRLAVEDLPAGVY
-824 MLVVERNGAR
+824 MLVVERSGAR

>member
-46 KVEWRGSEKDSWKEK
+46 KVEWRGSADDPWKEK
-61 QPGEDVLT
+61 EPGEHVLT
-69 AVELK
+69 GVDLK
-74 ITATATSGKEFESL
+74 ITATATSGREFESL

-102 GAETVYECKATGEKG
+102 GAETVYECKATGEKD

-132 KTPGQVNKHKL
+132 KTQGQVNKYKL

-179 VTDVTEQVKSV
+179 VTDETQQVKSV
-190 QLNGTDVAKDGDN
+190 KLNTTEVAKDGDN

-230 LDVPEGVELK
+230 LDTPEGVELK

-266 ITVTKKT
+266 ITVTKKP

-299 EDHDVTIKVTL
+299 EDHNVTIKVTL

-333 KKGAETL
+333 KKGTEAL

-388 MPSKAAELA
+388 MPGKAAELT

-443 LAEITVTDP
+443 LAEITVTNP

-471 ANHWTFTMGSEDIML
+471 ANHWTFTMGTEDITL
-486 TVELQNKP
+486 TVELQ
-494 EPAKHKLTIA
+494 
-504 AVEGATVTVTVDGN
+504 
-518 KVESEQEVEEG
+518 
-529 KKLVVSVEVTATD
+529 D
-542 KEVESVKLN
+542 K
-551 TTLAT
+551 T
-556 KNGETY
+556 
-562 EVEMPKAAATLT
+562 
-574 VTLKEKAA
+574 A
-582 PQPGEGNVLTIVANG
+582 PQPGEGNVLTIEANG

-669 AAPQPGEGN
+669 GAPQPGEGN

-697 VKADTK
+697 VKAETK
-703 VKAGIDLVITVTAPA
+703 VKAGTDLVITVTAPA

-735 ADKSYKVKMSATEA
+735 ANKSYKVKMSATEA

-824 MLVVERNGAR
+824 MLVVERNGVR

>member
-165 SEIEAGKDLVISVK
+165 SEIEAGKDLVISVE
-179 VTDVTEQVKSV
+179 VTDNTQQVKSV
-190 QLNGTDVAKDGDN
+190 KLNTTEVAKDGDN
-203 WKAKMPNAAATLVVT
+203 WKAKMPNEAATLVVT

-230 LDVPEGVELK
+230 LDIPEGVELK

-266 ITVTKKT
+266 ITVTKKP

-333 KKGAETL
+333 KKGTETL

-352 TLTITLKAGVTKSIK
+352 TLTITLKVGVTKSIK

-388 MPSKAAELA
+388 MPGKAAELA
-397 VELVEAAKMHKVT
+397 VELVEAEKTHKVI
-410 FANGEGYTIGVTNI
+410 FANGEDYTIGVTNI

-429 SINTGDKVAEGTEL
+429 SINTGEKVAEGTEL
-443 LAEITVTDP
+443 LAEITVTNP

-471 ANHWTFTMGSEDIML
+471 ANHWTFTMGTEDITL
-486 TVELQNKP
+486 TVELQ
-494 EPAKHKLTIA
+494 
-504 AVEGATVTVTVDGN
+504 
-518 KVESEQEVEEG
+518 
-529 KKLVVSVEVTATD
+529 D
-542 KEVESVKLN
+542 K
-551 TTLAT
+551 T
-556 KNGETY
+556 
-562 EVEMPKAAATLT
+562 
-574 VTLKEKAA
+574 A
-582 PQPGEGNVLTIVANG
+582 PQPGEGNVLTIEANG

-669 AAPQPGEGN
+669 GAPQPGEGN

-703 VKAGIDLVITVTAPA
+703 VKAGTDLVITVTAPA

-735 ADKSYKVKMSATEA
+735 ANKSYKVKMSATEA

-781 VSNLAE
+781 VTNLAE

-811 LRLAVEDLSAGVY
+811 LRLAVEDLPAGVY
-824 MLVVERNGAR
+824 MLVVERSGAR

>member
-165 SEIEAGKDLVISVK
+165 SEIEAGKDLVISVE
-179 VTDVTEQVKSV
+179 VTDNTQQVKSV
-190 QLNGTDVAKDGDN
+190 KLNTTEVAKDGDN
-203 WKAKMPNAAATLVVT
+203 WKAKMPNEAATLVVT

-266 ITVTKKT
+266 ITVTKKP

-333 KKGAETL
+333 KKGTETL

-388 MPSKAAELA
+388 MPGKAAELA
-397 VELVEAAKMHKVT
+397 VELVEAEKTHKVT
-410 FANGEGYTIGVTNI
+410 FADGEGYTIGVTNI

-443 LAEITVTDP
+443 LAEITVTNP

-471 ANHWTFTMGSEDIML
+471 ANHWTFTMGTEDITL
-486 TVELQNKP
+486 TVELQ
-494 EPAKHKLTIA
+494 
-504 AVEGATVTVTVDGN
+504 
-518 KVESEQEVEEG
+518 
-529 KKLVVSVEVTATD
+529 D
-542 KEVESVKLN
+542 K
-551 TTLAT
+551 TT
-556 KNGETY
+556 
-562 EVEMPKAAATLT
+562 
-574 VTLKEKAA
+574 
-582 PQPGEGNVLTIVANG
+582 PQPSEGNVLTIVANG
-597 TTVKVMNGTT
+597 TTVKVMNGAT
-607 EVKSGDKV
+607 EIKSGGKV

-655 PDAAATLKVVLKEK
+655 PDAAATLTVALKEK
-669 AAPQPGEGN
+669 GAPQPEEGN

-703 VKAGIDLVITVTAPA
+703 VKAGTDLVITVTAPA

-735 ADKSYKVKMSATEA
+735 ANKSYKVKMSATEA

-761 EDAVLAGV
+761 GDAVLAGV

-781 VSNLAE
+781 VTNLAE

-811 LRLAVEDLSAGVY
+811 LRLAVEDLPAGVY
-824 MLVVERNGAR
+824 MLVVGRSGAR

>member
-165 SEIEAGKDLVISVK
+165 SEIEAGKDLVISVE
-179 VTDVTEQVKSV
+179 VTDNTQQVKSV
-190 QLNGTDVAKDGDN
+190 KLNTTEVAKDGDN
-203 WKAKMPNAAATLVVT
+203 WKAKMPNEAATLVVT

-266 ITVTKKT
+266 ITVTKKP

-292 GKYKADM
+292 GKYKTDM
-299 EDHDVTIKVTL
+299 EAHDVTIKVTL

-333 KKGAETL
+333 KKGTETL

-345 VAVGEDV
+345 VAAGEDV

-388 MPSKAAELA
+388 MPGKAAELA
-397 VELVEAAKMHKVT
+397 VELVEAEKTHKVT
-410 FANGEGYTIGVTNI
+410 FADGEGYTIGVTNI

-443 LAEITVTDP
+443 LAEITVTNP

-471 ANHWTFTMGSEDIML
+471 ANHWTFTMGTEDITL
-486 TVELQNKP
+486 TVELQ
-494 EPAKHKLTIA
+494 
-504 AVEGATVTVTVDGN
+504 
-518 KVESEQEVEEG
+518 
-529 KKLVVSVEVTATD
+529 D
-542 KEVESVKLN
+542 K
-551 TTLAT
+551 TT
-556 KNGETY
+556 
-562 EVEMPKAAATLT
+562 
-574 VTLKEKAA
+574 
-582 PQPGEGNVLTIVANG
+582 PQPSEGNVLTIVANG
-597 TTVKVMNGTT
+597 TTVKVMNGAT
-607 EVKSGDKV
+607 EIKSGDKV

-640 EVEMTLVEGKYEGNM
+640 EVEMTLVEGKYEGKM
-655 PDAAATLKVVLKEK
+655 PDAAATLTVALKEK
-669 AAPQPGEGN
+669 GAPQPEEGN

-703 VKAGIDLVITVTAPA
+703 VKAGTDLVITVTAPA

-735 ADKSYKVKMSATEA
+735 ANKSYKVKMSATEA

-781 VSNLAE
+781 VTNLAE

-798 VVVRAVKPNGASE
+798 VVVRTVKPNGASE

-824 MLVVERNGAR
+824 MLVVERNGVR

>member
-165 SEIEAGKDLVISVK
+165 SEIEAGKDLVISVE
-179 VTDVTEQVKSV
+179 VTDNTQQVKSV
-190 QLNGTDVAKDGDN
+190 KLNTTEVAKDGDN
-203 WKAKMPNAAATLVVT
+203 WKAKMPNEAATLVVT

-266 ITVTKKT
+266 ITVTKKP

-333 KKGAETL
+333 KKGTETL

-388 MPSKAAELA
+388 MPGKAAELA
-397 VELVEAAKMHKVT
+397 VELVEAEKTHKVT
-410 FANGEGYTIGVTNI
+410 FADGEGYTIGVTNI

-443 LAEITVTDP
+443 LAEITVTNP

-471 ANHWTFTMGSEDIML
+471 ANHWTFTMGTEDITL
-486 TVELQNKP
+486 TVELQ
-494 EPAKHKLTIA
+494 
-504 AVEGATVTVTVDGN
+504 
-518 KVESEQEVEEG
+518 
-529 KKLVVSVEVTATD
+529 D
-542 KEVESVKLN
+542 K
-551 TTLAT
+551 TT
-556 KNGETY
+556 
-562 EVEMPKAAATLT
+562 
-574 VTLKEKAA
+574 
-582 PQPGEGNVLTIVANG
+582 PQPSEGNVLTIVANG
-597 TTVKVMNGTT
+597 TTVKVMNGAT
-607 EVKSGDKV
+607 EIKSGDKV

-640 EVEMTLVEGKYEGNM
+640 EVEMTLVEGKYEGKM

-669 AAPQPGEGN
+669 GAPQPEEGN

-703 VKAGIDLVITVTAPA
+703 VKAGTDLVITVTAPA

-735 ADKSYKVKMSATEA
+735 ANKSYKVKMSATEA

-798 VVVRAVKPNGASE
+798 VVVRTVKPNGASE
-811 LRLAVEDLSAGVY
+811 LRLAVEDLPAGVY
-824 MLVVERNGAR
+824 MLVVERSGAR

>member
-1 MMSIRNISRVA
+1 MSLRNISRVA

-29 AMRTILKFE
+29 GMRKKLNFVKN
-38 KAPTGGTV
+38 PDGGTV
-46 KVEWRGSEKDSWKEK
+46 KVEFNSNGTWKEK
-61 QPGEDVLT
+61 NPGEDVLNG
-69 AVELK
+69 AQLK
-74 ITATATSGKEFESL
+74 ITATPDSGKEFESMQ
-88 LVNGKDVTNKVTTT
+88 VNGKDVTNKVKTEGT
-102 GAETVYECKATGEKG
+102 ASVYNCYAAGESG
-117 KDEGGKGVMTIVVAF
+117 TDVMNIVVAF

-179 VTDVTEQVKSV
+179 VTDNTQQVKSV
-190 QLNGTDVAKDGDN
+190 KLNATEVAKDGDN
-203 WKAKMPNAAATLVVT
+203 WKAKMPNEAATLVVT

-230 LDVPEGVELK
+230 LDIPEGVELK

-266 ITVTKKT
+266 ITVTKKP
-273 EGKLIDKVLFD
+273 EGKLVDKVLFD

-292 GKYKADM
+292 GKYKTDM

-333 KKGAETL
+333 KKGTETL

-352 TLTITLKAGVTKSIK
+352 TLTITLKVGVTKSIK

-388 MPSKAAELA
+388 MPGKAAELA
-397 VELVEAAKMHKVT
+397 VELVEAEKTHKVI
-410 FANGEGYTIGVTNI
+410 FANGEDYTIGVTNI

-429 SINTGDKVAEGTEL
+429 SINTGEKVAEGTEL
-443 LAEITVTDP
+443 LAEITVTNP

-471 ANHWTFTMGSEDIML
+471 ANHWTFTMGTEDITL
-486 TVELQNKP
+486 TVELQ
-494 EPAKHKLTIA
+494 
-504 AVEGATVTVTVDGN
+504 
-518 KVESEQEVEEG
+518 
-529 KKLVVSVEVTATD
+529 D
-542 KEVESVKLN
+542 K
-551 TTLAT
+551 T
-556 KNGETY
+556 
-562 EVEMPKAAATLT
+562 
-574 VTLKEKAA
+574 A
-582 PQPGEGNVLTIVANG
+582 PQPGEGNVLTIEANG

-669 AAPQPGEGN
+669 GAPQPGEGN

-703 VKAGIDLVITVTAPA
+703 VKAGTDLVITVTAPA

-735 ADKSYKVKMSATEA
+735 ADKSYEVKMSATEA

-798 VVVRAVKPNGASE
+798 VVVRTVKPNGASE

-824 MLVVERNGAR
+824 MLVVERNGVR

>member
-1 MMSIRNISRVA
+1 MSLRNISRVA

-29 AMRTILKFE
+29 GMRKKLNFVKN
-38 KAPTGGTV
+38 PDGGTV
-46 KVEWRGSEKDSWKEK
+46 KVEFNSNGTWKEK
-61 QPGEDVLT
+61 NPGEDVLNG
-69 AVELK
+69 AQLK
-74 ITATATSGKEFESL
+74 ITATPDSGKEFESMQ
-88 LVNGKDVTNKVTTT
+88 VNGKDVTNKVKTEGT
-102 GAETVYECKATGEKG
+102 ASVYNCYAVGESG
-117 KDEGGKGVMTIVVAF
+117 TDVMNIVVAF

-179 VTDVTEQVKSV
+179 VTDNTQQVKSV
-190 QLNGTDVAKDGDN
+190 KLNTTEVAKDGDN
-203 WKAKMPNAAATLVVT
+203 WKAKMPNEAATLVVT

-230 LDVPEGVELK
+230 LDIPEGVELK

-266 ITVTKKT
+266 ITVTKKP

-333 KKGAETL
+333 KKGTETL

-352 TLTITLKAGVTKSIK
+352 TLTITLKVGVTKSIK

-388 MPSKAAELA
+388 MPGKAAELA
-397 VELVEAAKMHKVT
+397 VELVEAEKTHKVI
-410 FANGEGYTIGVTNI
+410 FANGEDYTIGVTNI

-429 SINTGDKVAEGTEL
+429 SINTGEKVAEGTEL
-443 LAEITVTDP
+443 LAEITVTNP

-471 ANHWTFTMGSEDIML
+471 ANHWTFTMGTEDITL
-486 TVELQNKP
+486 TVELQ
-494 EPAKHKLTIA
+494 
-504 AVEGATVTVTVDGN
+504 
-518 KVESEQEVEEG
+518 
-529 KKLVVSVEVTATD
+529 D
-542 KEVESVKLN
+542 K
-551 TTLAT
+551 T
-556 KNGETY
+556 
-562 EVEMPKAAATLT
+562 
-574 VTLKEKAA
+574 A
-582 PQPGEGNVLTIVANG
+582 PQPGEGNVLTIEANG

-669 AAPQPGEGN
+669 GAPQPGEGN

-703 VKAGIDLVITVTAPA
+703 VKAGTDLVITVTAPA

-798 VVVRAVKPNGASE
+798 VVVRTVKPNGASE

-824 MLVVERNGAR
+824 MLVVERNGVR

>member
-88 LVNGKDVTNKVTTT
+88 LVNGKDVTNKATTT

-165 SEIEAGKDLVISVK
+165 SEIEAGKDLVISVE
-179 VTDVTEQVKSV
+179 VTDNTQQVKSV
-190 QLNGTDVAKDGDN
+190 KLNTTEVAKDGDN
-203 WKAKMPNAAATLVVT
+203 WKAKMPNEAATLVVT

-266 ITVTKKT
+266 ITVTKKP

-333 KKGAETL
+333 KKGTETL

-352 TLTITLKAGVTKSIK
+352 TLTITLKVGVTKSIK

-388 MPSKAAELA
+388 MPGKAAELA
-397 VELVEAAKMHKVT
+397 VELVEAEKTHKVI
-410 FANGEGYTIGVTNI
+410 FANGEDYTIGVTNI

-429 SINTGDKVAEGTEL
+429 SINTGEKVAEGTEL
-443 LAEITVTDP
+443 LAEITVTNP

-471 ANHWTFTMGSEDIML
+471 ANHWTFTMGTEDITL
-486 TVELQNKP
+486 TVELQ
-494 EPAKHKLTIA
+494 
-504 AVEGATVTVTVDGN
+504 
-518 KVESEQEVEEG
+518 
-529 KKLVVSVEVTATD
+529 D
-542 KEVESVKLN
+542 K
-551 TTLAT
+551 T
-556 KNGETY
+556 
-562 EVEMPKAAATLT
+562 
-574 VTLKEKAA
+574 A
-582 PQPGEGNVLTIVANG
+582 PQPGEGNVLTIEANG

-655 PDAAATLKVVLKEK
+655 PDAAATLTVALKEK
-669 AAPQPGEGN
+669 GAPQPEEGN

-703 VKAGIDLVITVTAPA
+703 VKAGTDLVITVTAPA

-735 ADKSYKVKMSATEA
+735 ANKSYKVKMSATEA

-798 VVVRAVKPNGASE
+798 VVVRTVKPNGASE
-811 LRLAVEDLSAGVY
+811 LRLAVEDLPAGVY
-824 MLVVERNGAR
+824 MLVVERSGAR

>member
-165 SEIEAGKDLVISVK
+165 SEIEAGKDLVISVE
-179 VTDVTEQVKSV
+179 VTDNTQQVKSV
-190 QLNGTDVAKDGDN
+190 KLNTTEVAKDGDN
-203 WKAKMPNAAATLVVT
+203 WKAKMPNEAATLVVT

-266 ITVTKKT
+266 ITVTKKP
-273 EGKLIDKVLFD
+273 EGKLINKVLFD

-333 KKGAETL
+333 KKGTETL

-388 MPSKAAELA
+388 MPGKAAELA
-397 VELVEAAKMHKVT
+397 VELVEAEKTHKVT
-410 FANGEGYTIGVTNI
+410 FADGEGYTIGVTNI

-429 SINTGDKVAEGTEL
+429 SINTGEKVAEGTEL
-443 LAEITVTDP
+443 LAEITVTNP

-471 ANHWTFTMGSEDIML
+471 ANHWTFTMGTEDITL
-486 TVELQNKP
+486 TVELQ
-494 EPAKHKLTIA
+494 
-504 AVEGATVTVTVDGN
+504 
-518 KVESEQEVEEG
+518 
-529 KKLVVSVEVTATD
+529 D
-542 KEVESVKLN
+542 K
-551 TTLAT
+551 T
-556 KNGETY
+556 
-562 EVEMPKAAATLT
+562 
-574 VTLKEKAA
+574 A
-582 PQPGEGNVLTIVANG
+582 PQPGEGNVLTIEANG

-669 AAPQPGEGN
+669 GAPQPGEGN

-703 VKAGIDLVITVTAPA
+703 VKAGTDLVITVTAPA

-781 VSNLAE
+781 VTNLAE

-798 VVVRAVKPNGASE
+798 VVVRTVKPNGASE
-811 LRLAVEDLSAGVY
+811 LRLAVEDLPAGVY
-824 MLVVERNGAR
+824 MLVVERSGAR

>member
-165 SEIEAGKDLVISVK
+165 SEIEAGKDLVISVE
-179 VTDVTEQVKSV
+179 VTDNTQQVKSV
-190 QLNGTDVAKDGDN
+190 KLNTTEVAKDGDN
-203 WKAKMPNAAATLVVT
+203 WKAKMPNEAATLVVT

-266 ITVTKKT
+266 ITVTKKP

-333 KKGAETL
+333 KKGTETL

-388 MPSKAAELA
+388 MPGKAAELA
-397 VELVEAAKMHKVT
+397 VELVEAEKTHKVT
-410 FANGEGYTIGVTNI
+410 FADGEGYTIGVTNI

-443 LAEITVTDP
+443 LAEITVTNP

-471 ANHWTFTMGSEDIML
+471 ANHWTFTMGTEDITL
-486 TVELQNKP
+486 TVELQ
-494 EPAKHKLTIA
+494 
-504 AVEGATVTVTVDGN
+504 
-518 KVESEQEVEEG
+518 
-529 KKLVVSVEVTATD
+529 D
-542 KEVESVKLN
+542 K
-551 TTLAT
+551 TT
-556 KNGETY
+556 
-562 EVEMPKAAATLT
+562 
-574 VTLKEKAA
+574 
-582 PQPGEGNVLTIVANG
+582 PQPSEGNVLTIVANG
-597 TTVKVMNGTT
+597 TTVKVMNGAT
-607 EVKSGDKV
+607 EIKSGDKV

-640 EVEMTLVEGKYEGNM
+640 EVEMTLVEGKYEGKM
-655 PDAAATLKVVLKEK
+655 PDAAATLTVALKEK
-669 AAPQPGEGN
+669 GAPQPEEGN

-703 VKAGIDLVITVTAPA
+703 VKAGTDLVITVTAPA

-735 ADKSYKVKMSATEA
+735 ANKSYKVKMSATEA

-781 VSNLAE
+781 VTNLAE

-798 VVVRAVKPNGASE
+798 VVVRTVKPNGASE

-824 MLVVERNGAR
+824 MLVVERNGVR

>member
-1 MMSIRNISRVA
+1 MSLRNISRVA

-29 AMRTILKFE
+29 GMRKKLNFVKN
-38 KAPTGGTV
+38 PDGGTV
-46 KVEWRGSEKDSWKEK
+46 KVEFNSNGTWKEK
-61 QPGEDVLT
+61 NPGEDVLNG
-69 AVELK
+69 AQLK
-74 ITATATSGKEFESL
+74 ITATPDSGKEFESMQ
-88 LVNGKDVTNKVTTT
+88 VNGKDVTNKVKTEGT
-102 GAETVYECKATGEKG
+102 ASVYNCYAAGESG
-117 KDEGGKGVMTIVVAF
+117 TDVMNIVVAF

-179 VTDVTEQVKSV
+179 VTDNTQQVKSV
-190 QLNGTDVAKDGDN
+190 KLNATEVAKDGDN
-203 WKAKMPNAAATLVVT
+203 WKAKMPNEAATLVVT

-230 LDVPEGVELK
+230 LDIPEGVELK

-266 ITVTKKT
+266 ITVTKKP
-273 EGKLIDKVLFD
+273 EGKLVDKVLFD

-292 GKYKADM
+292 GKYKTDM

-333 KKGAETL
+333 KKGTETL

-352 TLTITLKAGVTKSIK
+352 TLTITLKVGVTKSIK

-388 MPSKAAELA
+388 MPGKAAELA
-397 VELVEAAKMHKVT
+397 VELVEAEKTHKVI
-410 FANGEGYTIGVTNI
+410 FANGEDYTIGVTNI

-429 SINTGDKVAEGTEL
+429 SINTGEKVAEGTEL
-443 LAEITVTDP
+443 LAEITVTNP

-471 ANHWTFTMGSEDIML
+471 ANHWTFTMGTEDITL
-486 TVELQNKP
+486 TVELQ
-494 EPAKHKLTIA
+494 
-504 AVEGATVTVTVDGN
+504 
-518 KVESEQEVEEG
+518 
-529 KKLVVSVEVTATD
+529 D
-542 KEVESVKLN
+542 K
-551 TTLAT
+551 T
-556 KNGETY
+556 
-562 EVEMPKAAATLT
+562 
-574 VTLKEKAA
+574 A
-582 PQPGEGNVLTIVANG
+582 PQPGEGNVLTIEANG

-669 AAPQPGEGN
+669 GAPQPGEGN

-703 VKAGIDLVITVTAPA
+703 VKAGTDLVITVTAPA

-735 ADKSYKVKMSATEA
+735 ANKSYKVKMSATEA

-824 MLVVERNGAR
+824 MLVVERNGVR

>member
-1 MMSIRNISRVA
+1 MSLRNISRVA

-29 AMRTILKFE
+29 GMRKKLNFVKN
-38 KAPTGGTV
+38 PDGGTV
-46 KVEWRGSEKDSWKEK
+46 KVEFNSNGTWKEK
-61 QPGEDVLT
+61 NPGEDVLNG
-69 AVELK
+69 AQLK
-74 ITATATSGKEFESL
+74 ITATPDSGKEFESMQ
-88 LVNGKDVTNKVTTT
+88 VNGKDVTNKVKTEGT
-102 GAETVYECKATGEKG
+102 ASVYNCYAAGESG
-117 KDEGGKGVMTIVVAF
+117 TDVMNIVVAF

-179 VTDVTEQVKSV
+179 VTDNTQQVKSV
-190 QLNGTDVAKDGDN
+190 KLNATEVAKDGDN
-203 WKAKMPNAAATLVVT
+203 WKAKMPNEAATLVVT

-230 LDVPEGVELK
+230 LDIPEGVELK

-266 ITVTKKT
+266 ITVTKKP
-273 EGKLIDKVLFD
+273 EGKLVDKVLFD

-292 GKYKADM
+292 GKYKTDM
-299 EDHDVTIKVTL
+299 EDHNVTIKVTL
-310 KQDPAAPKYA
+310 KQDPTAPKYA

-333 KKGAETL
+333 KKGTETL

-388 MPSKAAELA
+388 MPGKAAELA
-397 VELVEAAKMHKVT
+397 VELVEAAKTHKVT
-410 FANGEGYTIGVTNI
+410 FADGEGYTIGVTNI
-424 SGGAQ
+424 SGGTQ

-443 LAEITVTDP
+443 LAEITVTNP

-471 ANHWTFTMGSEDIML
+471 ANHWTFTMGTEDITL
-486 TVELQNKP
+486 TVELQ
-494 EPAKHKLTIA
+494 
-504 AVEGATVTVTVDGN
+504 
-518 KVESEQEVEEG
+518 
-529 KKLVVSVEVTATD
+529 D
-542 KEVESVKLN
+542 K
-551 TTLAT
+551 TT
-556 KNGETY
+556 
-562 EVEMPKAAATLT
+562 
-574 VTLKEKAA
+574 
-582 PQPGEGNVLTIVANG
+582 PQPSEGNVLTIEANG
-597 TTVKVMNGTT
+597 TTVKVMNGAT

-620 LTVEVSNIPADKEI
+620 LMVEVSNIPADKEI

-669 AAPQPGEGN
+669 GAPQPEEGN

-703 VKAGIDLVITVTAPA
+703 VKAGTDLVITVTAPA

-798 VVVRAVKPNGASE
+798 VVVRTVKPNGASE
-811 LRLAVEDLSAGVY
+811 LRLAVEDLPAGVY
-824 MLVVERNGAR
+824 MLVVERSGAR

>member
-165 SEIEAGKDLVISVK
+165 SEIEAGKDLVISVE
-179 VTDVTEQVKSV
+179 VTDNTQQVKSV
-190 QLNGTDVAKDGDN
+190 KLNTTEVAKDGDN
-203 WKAKMPNAAATLVVT
+203 WKAKMPNEAATLVVT

-266 ITVTKKT
+266 ITVTKKP

-333 KKGAETL
+333 KKGTETL

-388 MPSKAAELA
+388 MPGKAAELA
-397 VELVEAAKMHKVT
+397 VELVEAEKTHKVT
-410 FANGEGYTIGVTNI
+410 FADGEGYTIGVTNI

-443 LAEITVTDP
+443 LAEITVTNP

-471 ANHWTFTMGSEDIML
+471 ANHWTFTMGTEDITL
-486 TVELQNKP
+486 TVELQ
-494 EPAKHKLTIA
+494 
-504 AVEGATVTVTVDGN
+504 
-518 KVESEQEVEEG
+518 
-529 KKLVVSVEVTATD
+529 D
-542 KEVESVKLN
+542 K
-551 TTLAT
+551 TT
-556 KNGETY
+556 
-562 EVEMPKAAATLT
+562 
-574 VTLKEKAA
+574 
-582 PQPGEGNVLTIVANG
+582 PQPSEGNVLTIEANG
-597 TTVKVMNGTT
+597 TTVKVMNGAT

-620 LTVEVSNIPADKEI
+620 LTVEVSDVPADKEI

-640 EVEMTLVEGKYEGNM
+640 EAEMTLVEGKYEGNM

-669 AAPQPGEGN
+669 GAPQPEEGN

-703 VKAGIDLVITVTAPA
+703 VKAGTDLVITVTAPA

-798 VVVRAVKPNGASE
+798 VVVRTVKPNGASE